1 MAIPWG
7 RILLMGGPVLALLLG
22 GVAVSNVEAIQY
34 GTAEATAGNYGI
46 TGVAG
51 LGSLV
56 ALVSGLVA
64 AWRTSGTISPTRA
77 AELTAVSAL
86 AGTRAI
92 NGDSEGGRL
101 VATLAA
107 HLAKWWQ
114 QQDDPASVA
123 AIELPTIA
131 TLNEMTQQRIR
142 QDLAESIE
150 ATK

>member
-7 RILLMGGPVLALLLG
+7 RILSMAGPVLALLLG

-64 AWRTSGTISPTRA
+64 G
-77 AELTAVSAL
+77 L
-86 AGTRAI
+86 ADWPIWPYPRNRG
-92 NGDSEGGRL
+92 
-101 VATLAA
+101 
-107 HLAKWWQ
+107 
-114 QQDDPASVA
+114 
-123 AIELPTIA
+123 
-131 TLNEMTQQRIR
+131 
-142 QDLAESIE
+142 
-150 ATK
+150 